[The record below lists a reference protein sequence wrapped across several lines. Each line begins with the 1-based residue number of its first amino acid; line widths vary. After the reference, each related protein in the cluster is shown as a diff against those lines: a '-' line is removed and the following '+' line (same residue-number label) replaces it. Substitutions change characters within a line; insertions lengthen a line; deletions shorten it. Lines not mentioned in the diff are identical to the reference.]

1 MSDIIFIHPQ
11 NSITDLMLY
20 SCVLREIRNIHKN
33 DVIHYFVSQQFM
45 SYITYICHDIPG
57 LVIIPLQTNHRS
69 EIFKNIQ
76 IQSSFR
82 NMRHREI
89 FGVHD
94 EFRFDSL
101 KNVHKTQKHDKDLS
115 VYGYD
120 ESKVIENFTFTDCN
134 ENPDPSN
141 NIMKFSKIY
150 SLISSLKCKKYLIK
164 SAISL
169 TVKADTLFKPDRFF
183 DCFTTVMNATKIY
196 LFCDDEMTFFV
207 IFLYKNG
214 ILKNKNITIIIN
226 ETITPFM
233 LSVIPSDWVRVN
245 VVLNV

>member
-11 NSITDLMLY
+11 NSITDLILY

-33 DVIHYFVSQQFM
+33 DVIHYFVCQQFM

-89 FGVHD
+89 FGAHD

-101 KNVHKTQKHDKDLS
+101 KNIHKTQKHDKDLS

-120 ESKVIENFTFTDCN
+120 ESKIIVNFTFTNCN
-134 ENPDPSN
+134 ENLDPAYN
-141 NIMKFSKIY
+141 VMKFSKIFC
-150 SLISSLKCKKYLIK
+150 LISSLKCIKYLTK
-164 SAISL
+164 SAISV
-169 TVKADTLFKPDRFF
+169 TVRADNLFKPDRFF
-183 DCFTTVMNATKIY
+183 DCYTIVMNATTIY
-196 LFCDDEMTFFV
+196 LSCEDDITFFV
-207 IFLYKNG
+207 ICLYKNG
-214 ILKNKNITIIIN
+214 ILKKKNITIIIN
-226 ETITPFM
+226 EKITPYM
-233 LSVIPSDWVRVN
+233 LSVIPLDWVVIRC
-245 VVLNV
+245 

>member
-11 NSITDLMLY
+11 NSITDLLLY

-33 DVIHYFVSQQFM
+33 NVIHYFVSQQFM
-45 SYITYICHDIPG
+45 TYITYICHDIPG

-101 KNVHKTQKHDKDLS
+101 KNIHKTQKHDKDLS

-120 ESKVIENFTFTDCN
+120 ESKVIDNFTFTNCN
-134 ENPDPSN
+134 ENQDPAY
-141 NIMKFSKIY
+141 NIMKFSKMY
-150 SLISSLKCKKYLIK
+150 SLISSLKCIKYQIK
-164 SAISL
+164 SPISV
-169 TVKADTLFKPDRFF
+169 TVKGDDLFKPDRFF
-183 DCFTTVMNATKIY
+183 DCFSTVTNATIIN
-196 LFCDDEMTFFV
+196 LFWDDEITFFV
-207 IFLYKNG
+207 ICLHKQG
-214 ILKNKNITIIIN
+214 ILKKKNITIIIN
-226 ETITPFM
+226 ETTTPYI
-233 LSVIPSDWVRVN
+233 LSVIPSDWVVIRC
-245 VVLNV
+245 